1 MSKRGLNI
9 YRRKDGRYEG
19 RYADGYGE
27 NGNKKYRSIYGKTYT
42 EVKDNGYVLGLRCPP
57 YFTDSGAAYLV
68 YADYKCFVGTEF
80 TQDVKKVE
88 TPVADQLEVETGV
101 NLTSTMFFEAND

>member
-27 NGNKKYRSIYGKTYT
+27 NGKKRYRSIYGKTYT
-42 EVKDNGYVLGLRCPP
+42 EVKEKLLHIK
-57 YFTDSGAAYLV
+57 A
-68 YADYKCFVGTEF
+68 KII
-80 TQDVKKVE
+80 
-88 TPVADQLEVETGV
+88 TPEVESG
-101 NLTSTMFFEAND
+101 LTVKELFAEWLSAKLTQTKASTYANYAYRINNCIGQCSKIYFRI